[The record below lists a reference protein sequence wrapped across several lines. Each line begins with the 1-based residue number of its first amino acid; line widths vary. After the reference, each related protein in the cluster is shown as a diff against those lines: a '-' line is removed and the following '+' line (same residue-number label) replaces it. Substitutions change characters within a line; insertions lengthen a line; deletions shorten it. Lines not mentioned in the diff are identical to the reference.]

1 MRVHLGEPVTLLRRS
16 RSTTIDSQP
25 RSHRM
30 MIAALAGA
38 AGALAMSPIMSRR
51 ATRHLPPALRL
62 REFPP
67 RRVVS
72 AVVRHLGDDRIAP
85 ALLDRLTWP
94 AHLAYGAAA
103 GMVYG
108 HFRDGKAGSVNAVD
122 AGARMGLVLWASG
135 YAGWLPLLGV
145 RESTVRGAPSKV
157 PFPLL
162 AHLVFGMT
170 TAALYAY
177 GAEPATRRP
186 HE

>member
-1 MRVHLGEPVTLLRRS
+1 
-16 RSTTIDSQP
+16 
-25 RSHRM
+25 

-38 AGALAMSPIMSRR
+38 VGALAMSPVMSRR
-51 ATRHLPPALRL
+51 ATRHLPAPFRL
-62 REFPP
+62 GEFPP

-72 AVVRHLGDDRIAP
+72 EVAGSLAGEPVSA
-85 ALLDRLTWP
+85 ALLDVLTWP

-108 HFRDGKAGSVNAVD
+108 AVRDRPGGPRDPIAS
-122 AGARMGLVLWASG
+122 GALMGLAVWASG
-135 YAGWLPLLGV
+135 YAGWLPMIGV
-145 RESTVRGAPSKV
+145 RESTVRGAPSKI

-170 TAALYAY
+170 TAALYTC
-177 GAEPATRRP
+177 GAESATRRR